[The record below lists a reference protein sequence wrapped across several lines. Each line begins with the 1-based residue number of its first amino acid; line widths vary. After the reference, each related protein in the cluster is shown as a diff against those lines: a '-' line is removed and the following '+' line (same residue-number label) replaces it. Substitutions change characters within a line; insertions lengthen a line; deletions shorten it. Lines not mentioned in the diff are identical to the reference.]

1 MSTSD
6 IWNEIG
12 LVALVAVVAFAMS
25 SFKGD
30 MRTLVWYTH
39 APVSV
44 KSVELWYIWILSE
57 FLIMASILTVI
68 LDVENFSGD
77 TRVNH
82 RQLTIVAMIIIVSVV
97 IKFFL
102 PVSCLLD
109 TKPNGQWYTA
119 KEKIDLLD
127 ASVTENTTQTYFYGN
142 KRLFVLLIHAAVL
155 AMLAIVTLVLI
166 VVDFN
171 HSTSNICITVFW
183 VVETTITLCGL
194 GFTIHFYMVWD
205 SESHSV

>member
-12 LVALVAVVAFAMS
+12 LVSLVAVVAFAMS

-30 MRTLVWYTH
+30 MRSLVWYTH
-39 APVSV
+39 APASI
-44 KSVELWYIWILSE
+44 KSAELWWIWILSE
-57 FLIMASILTVI
+57 ALIMASILTVI

-82 RQLTIVAMIIIVSVV
+82 RQLTIVAMIIIVSVI

-102 PVSCLLD
+102 PVSCFLD
-109 TKPNGQWYTA
+109 TKPSGEWYTP
-119 KEKIDLLD
+119 KEKLDLLD
-127 ASVTENTTQTYFYGN
+127 TSVTPSTTQKYFYGN
-142 KRLFVLLIHAAVL
+142 SRLFVLLIHSVVL
-155 AMLAIVTLVLI
+155 AVLAIVTLILI

-171 HSTSNICITVFW
+171 HSVSNVCITVFW
-183 VVETTITLCGL
+183 VIETAITLCGL
-194 GFTIHFYMVWD
+194 GFTMHFYMVWD
-205 SESHSV
+205 SESHSG